1 LSPPLERLPPL
12 SEIIAVH
19 ADPAERRAAV
29 RRYAGIQAQGLAD
42 LGVSLNLA
50 PVIDLNHHIIRPD
63 DRYTRI
69 YRRAISA
76 DPDIVADVA
85 AEYCATLWGRRV
97 HCTLK
102 HFPGLGRVAGDTHS
116 AGADLEAPM
125 DELARTDWVPFR
137 AMMNDDAVTMVG
149 HARLVA
155 VDRNRPASLS
165 PVVIGGLLREE
176 WSYGG
181 VLITDDVTMAAAW
194 DSREGGPD
202 GIVTAINAGMDLILV
217 SYDPDQI
224 YPVIAAL
231 LEAAREGRLRP
242 DALERSDRRLSRIAG
257 GELR

>member
-1 LSPPLERLPPL
+1 M
-12 SEIIAVH
+12 
-19 ADPAERRAAV
+19 

-42 LGVSLNLA
+42 LGVNLNFA
-50 PVIDLNHHIIRPD
+50 PVVGLNHHIIRPD

-85 AEYCATLWGRRV
+85 AEYCATLWRRRV

-149 HARLVA
+149 HARVVA
-155 VDRNRPASLS
+155 VDRDRPASLS
-165 PVVIGGLLREE
+165 PSVIGGLLRGE

-194 DSREGGPD
+194 GSREGAPD
-202 GIVTAINAGMDLILV
+202 GSVTAINAGMDLILV
-217 SYDPDQI
+217 SYDPDQL

-242 DALERSDRRLSRIAG
+242 DVLERSDRRLRRIARSG
-257 GELR
+257 QLR